1 MEGPGLRGARPE
13 ALEDKNEEKKEG
25 KERKKKEKHEKRNK
39 IYIRI
44 VKEGT
49 IIWLKKE
56 KKSKPPI
63 L

>member
-1 MEGPGLRGARPE
+1 MARPE